1 MSHPFDLTGK
11 RILVTGASSG
21 IGRAVAIECSKMG
34 ADIILLGRNEERL
47 RETLEQLHN
56 HHNHHQYFSIE
67 LLGELN
73 LEELSEYIS
82 NTGKLDGLVNCAG
95 VTSTLPIK
103 SISKKRLNEIFEI
116 NVFGAIE
123 ISKWFTKKSIVN
135 ETGGTIIFLTSIM
148 ANMGEVGKTM
158 YSMSKGALLSGMR
171 SMALELAP
179 KKIRVN
185 VISPGVIYT
194 PMVENGVY
202 AQDPKLFENV
212 VMKHPLGLGEVN
224 DVANAVIYFMSDA
237 SKWVTGT
244 NFVIDGG
251 YTAGK

>member
-34 ADIILLGRNEERL
+34 AEMILLGRNEERL
-47 RETLEQLHN
+47 QETLSQLTQVSGN
-56 HHNHHQYFSIE
+56 HHFFSMD
-67 LLGELN
+67 LSGELN
-73 LEELSEYIS
+73 FELLQNLIDT
-82 NTGKLDGLVNCAG
+82 TGKLDGLVNCAG
-95 VTSTLPIK
+95 ITSTLPIK
-103 SISKKRLNEIFEI
+103 SITKKRLTEIFEI

-123 ISKWFTKKSIVN
+123 VSRWFTKKSVVN
-135 ETGGTIIFLTSIM
+135 EGGGSIIFMTSIM
-148 ANMGEVGKTM
+148 ANVGEVGKTL

-171 SMALELAP
+171 SMSLELAP

-185 VISPGVIYT
+185 AISPGVVYT

-212 VMKHPLGLGEVN
+212 LMKHPLGIGEVN
-224 DVANAVIYFMSDA
+224 DVANAVVYFMSDA

-244 NFVIDGG
+244 NFIIDGG

>member
-1 MSHPFDLTGK
+1 MSYPFDLTGK

-21 IGRAVAIECSKMG
+21 IGRAVAVECSKMG
-34 ADIILLGRNEERL
+34 ADIILLGRNIERL
-47 RETLEQLHN
+47 KETFELLENRGNKHG
-56 HHNHHQYFSIE
+56 YFSIE
-67 LLGELN
+67 LSGEMN
-73 LEELSEYIS
+73 LEELSDYIS
-82 NTGKLDGLVNCAG
+82 DTGKLDGLVNCAG
-95 VTSTLPIK
+95 ITSTLPLK
-103 SISKKRLNEIFEI
+103 SISRKRLNEIFEI

-123 ISKWFTKKSIVN
+123 LSKWFTKKSIVN
-135 ETGGTIIFLTSIM
+135 ENGGTIIFLTSIM

-185 VISPGVIYT
+185 VISPGVVYT

-202 AQDPKLFENV
+202 AQDPKLFEHV
-212 VMKHPLGLGEVN
+212 VKKHPLGIGEVN

-244 NFVIDGG
+244 NFIIDGG